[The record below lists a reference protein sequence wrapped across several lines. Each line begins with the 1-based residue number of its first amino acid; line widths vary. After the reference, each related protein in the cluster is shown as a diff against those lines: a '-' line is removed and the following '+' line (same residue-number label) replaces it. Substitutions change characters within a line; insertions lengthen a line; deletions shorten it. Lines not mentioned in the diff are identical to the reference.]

1 MAEGLLA
8 DQRADD
14 GALLRRATARRR
26 RRALLAA
33 LPLLRRREERLVE
46 EQPQRVQLRAGT
58 RRGWAGRRGGG
69 RMAGSGWVEAHCG
82 LMLEAIVESD
92 GDAALGGGADEL
104 ARKGLAVEGGG
115 EESDEAKPGAEL

>member
-58 RRGWAGRRGGG
+58 RRGWVRGGRG
-69 RMAGSGWVEAHCG
+69 ANGGGAAHRG

>member
-14 GALLRRATARRR
+14 GALLRRATAWRRGC
-26 RRALLAA
+26 ALLAA

-58 RRGWAGRRGGG
+58 RRGWAGRREGGANGGG
-69 RMAGSGWVEAHCG
+69 AAHRG

-104 ARKGLAVEGGG
+104 AREGLAVEGVG